1 MGSRYSMTL
10 KRDAKSG
17 AWKDRI
23 RLPEDVR
30 REYQAL
36 YGPAWEEKFH
46 KPAETPSDKAVA
58 EHAAWA
64 AKVKGRVAAL
74 RDSKGGKGVDLTQ
87 RQADALAGDWYRWF
101 TSQQLDNPGSAERWS
116 TLREIAWERVALAG
130 DPETSEA
137 AFDDPEVLHGI
148 DIEAKASQFLTD
160 SGVALTPAGRT
171 SFLIAVAIQFFAATE
186 LLERRAGRDWTPDQH
201 LDQLPPSVLSSLS
214 PAMTTSPSPNGQR
227 SAAVIGDRTSR
238 PQLPSA
244 TALFQAYIKDK
255 QPKPSTIHRWR
266 SVFTALDIED
276 WRAPHWDAQ
285 QWLDGLVGTGTPPR
299 KPITVRDIWLSAV
312 RAVFGWAIRKRRK
325 DTEGRLLVETNP
337 FEGCSVT
344 VPNKSITRE
353 TGKAFNDDE
362 IKTIL
367 RASAA
372 LGNPTEPRRAAKRWV
387 PWLCAYTGARVGELT
402 QLRVQ
407 DIEMRACGPVLCITP
422 DAGTVKTGKARWV
435 PIHRHLVEMG
445 LLDYAT
451 AVKARLGGQGP
462 LFYRPPSRPSRNPNY
477 RSPADRARER
487 LAKWVRELGITD
499 QTIQPN
505 HAWRHTFRTRA
516 SRAGIEKRIRDEIC
530 GHAPGNVA
538 DRYEHPTVEDMAEA
552 LKRFPR
558 YEVE

>member
-1 MGSRYSMTL
+1 MGSKFSMPTL
-10 KRDAKSG
+10 KRATSRSG
-17 AWKDRI
+17 AFPLRK
-23 RLPEDVR
+23 RLPADVR
-30 REYQAL
+30 LEYQAL
-36 YGPAWEEKFH
+36 YGGPAWEVKATIPAGTPPEK
-46 KPAETPSDKAVA
+46 AKAL
-58 EHAAWA
+58 HAAFHA
-64 AKVKGRVAAL
+64 LVDGRIGAIRA
-74 RDSKGGKGVDLTQ
+74 SKGGTGVDLTQ

-101 TSQQLDNPGSAERWS
+101 VAQHLDNPGSPKEWS
-116 TLREIAWERVALAG
+116 RLREIAWDRAALAG
-130 DPETSEA
+130 DQETGEA
-137 AFDDPEVLHGI
+137 DFDDPEVLSGI
-148 DIEAKASQFLTD
+148 DIEARASQFLTD
-160 SGVALTPAGRT
+160 RGVALTKAGRT
-171 SFLIAVAIQFFAATE
+171 SFLSAVASEFLAATGI
-186 LLERRAGRDWTPDQH
+186 LERRASRDWTPDQH

-214 PAMTTSPSPNGQR
+214 PAMATSPSSNGQR
-227 SAAVIGDRTSR
+227 SAAVIADRTSR

-244 TALFQAYIKDK
+244 MALFQAYIKDK

-266 SVFTALDIED
+266 SVFTGLDIED

-285 QWLDGLVGTGTPPR
+285 QWLDGLVGTGTPAR

-325 DTEGRLLVETNP
+325 DGEGRLLVETNP

-372 LGNPTEPRRAAKRWV
+372 LGNPTEPRGAAKRWV

-407 DIEMRACGPVLCITP
+407 DIEQRTCGPVLRITP
-422 DAGTVKTGKARWV
+422 DAGTVKTDKARTV
-435 PIHRHLVEMG
+435 PIHPHLVEMG
-445 LLDYAT
+445 LLEYVEAFE
-451 AVKARLGGQGP
+451 ARLGKRGP
-462 LFYRPPSRPSRNPNY
+462 LFFRPPALPPRKH
-477 RSPADRARER
+477 PAIRASER
-487 LAKWVRELGITD
+487 LAKWVRGLGVTD
-499 QTIQPN
+499 PGIQPN

-530 GHAPGNVA
+530 GHAPGTVA
-538 DRYEHPTVEDMAEA
+538 DQYEHPTIEDMAEA

-558 YEVE
+558 YAVE